1 MQFSEILKLSDLDL
15 DLGSGRRHTCAH
27 MWSRSTHPP
36 N

>member
-15 DLGSGRRHTCAH
+15 DIGSGGHHTGAH
-27 MWSRSTHPP
+27 MRSRSTHPP